1 MAYRRSLY
9 LLAALVALA
18 LVPLLPPGLSLAA
31 PALEKAAVAY
41 AEGRFQ
47 DVVKLIPG
55 AERDLPEAK
64 LLRARALLELERY
77 GEAHAA
83 LQGLTLKL
91 PLLKDML
98 RFLEA
103 QALEGQKKYLAAAR
117 RYRDAARSKNSRWVD
132 ESWRRRADVL
142 RQAGKHKLAVKEYQH
157 LLRIYP
163 EHPNRSDLELSLAR
177 CMYQAGLRRKA
188 IGRARE
194 IIYRWPNS
202 EAAVRVREIISRW
215 LNETGFQLPD
225 QPFDRDL
232 RLIRSLRWGKR
243 YDIALREIERLR
255 KTRLKPFRRVVLDLE
270 VMRTEYKRDR
280 PGEVLK
286 VFKERFADRV
296 PSRTVRRLVADAL
309 ARLGRVDDA
318 VEVLAG
324 RLPTSLGMT
333 QEWKARPDEGR
344 ITRLLMEHGRYK
356 DVMKRVRKLVEKL
369 PRRGNWRKR
378 YLLGRYWVAYR
389 AGEYDL
395 AIKGLRWLAK
405 RKPGLRSFSLYWQ
418 ARAHAK
424 AGRTKEAIALYQQVV
439 EKYLRTYYGIQA
451 RSRLVELGKV
461 KLSSTTC
468 VTPVPAAS
476 QPVLSNVPELLS
488 ALIKRHGAL
497 YPSLHRARLLWKLGL
512 LQAAR
517 RELRLVAI
525 DFAWIKARLRPKWYI
540 LRPEVERIWRGSQP
554 PKRRRWT
561 KHAREVYKN
570 RATIGPALGEILSKA
585 GIFFYGWR
593 FSPPLADPARHY
605 HPRAYLHIVPRIAEQ
620 FKLDPNLLWA
630 VMKTESAFRSDAFS
644 RAGAIGLMQIMPH
657 TGRRLA
663 GEMRQKGFYTRL
675 LFEPRVNLTMSSWYL
690 RAVSNKFKGQLML
703 VAAAYNG
710 GPHNVARWLDQ
721 RGRVCDRDEFIEEI
735 PFAQSRRYAK
745 KILRLVALYERVY
758 CSKDDRVTT
767 NTLELRYSEHPDY

>member
-9 LLAALVALA
+9 LVAALVAVA
-18 LVPLLPPGLSLAA
+18 LVPLLPPGSSLAA

-41 AEGRFQ
+41 AEGRLQ
-47 DVVKLIPG
+47 DVVRLIPG

-64 LLRARALLELERY
+64 LLRAKALLELKRY
-77 GEAHAA
+77 TEARSA

-91 PLLKDML
+91 PLLKDMV

-103 QALEGQKKYLAAAR
+103 RALEGQKRYLEAADR
-117 RYRDAARSKNSRWVD
+117 FRDAARSKSSRWVD
-132 ESWRRRADVL
+132 ESWRRRADAL
-142 RQAGKHKLAVKEYQH
+142 RLGGRFTLAVKEYEH

-163 EHPNRSDLELSLAR
+163 EHPNRAELEFDLAR
-177 CMYQAGLRRKA
+177 CMYKAQLRRKA
-188 IGRARE
+188 IGQARE

-202 EAAVRVREIISRW
+202 EAALRVREILERW
-215 LNETGFQLPD
+215 LAETGFHLPP

-232 RLIRSLRWGKR
+232 RLIRALRWGKR
-243 YDIALREIERLR
+243 YDMALREIARLR
-255 KTRLKPFRRVVLDLE
+255 KARLKPFHRVVLDLE

-280 PGEVLK
+280 PKVVLDE
-286 VFKERFADRV
+286 FKKRFANRV
-296 PSRTVRRLVADAL
+296 PSRSVRRLVADAL
-309 ARLGRVDDA
+309 ARLDRVDDA

-324 RLPTSLGMT
+324 RLPASLGMT
-333 QEWKARPDEGR
+333 QTWKARPDEGR

-356 DVMKRVRKLVEKL
+356 EVMKRVRKLVEKL
-369 PRRGNWRKR
+369 PRRGNWRQR

-389 AGEYDL
+389 AGEHDL
-395 AIKGLRWLAK
+395 AIKGLKWLAK
-405 RKPGLRSFSLYWQ
+405 RKPALRPYSLYWQ
-418 ARAHAK
+418 ARAHAN
-424 AGRTKEAIALYQQVV
+424 AGRTEEAVALYQQIV
-439 EKYLRTYYGIQA
+439 EKHLRTYYGIQA

-461 KLSSTTC
+461 KLASTTC
-468 VTPVPAAS
+468 TTHVPAAS
-476 QPVLSNVPELLS
+476 RPVLSNVPDLLS
-488 ALIKRHGAL
+488 SLIKRHGDL
-497 YPSLHRARLLWKLGL
+497 YPSLHRARTLWRLGML
-512 LQAAR
+512 REAR
-517 RELRLVAI
+517 RELRLMAI
-525 DFAWIKARLRPKWYI
+525 DFAWIQARMRPKWYI

-561 KHAREVYKN
+561 KRAREVYKH
-570 RATIGPALGEILSKA
+570 RATLGPALGEILSKA

-593 FSPPLADPARHY
+593 FSPAHSDPARHY
-605 HPRAYLHIVPRIAEQ
+605 HPRAYVHLVPRIAEQ
-620 FKLDPNLLWA
+620 FNLDPNLLWA

-663 GEMRQKGFYTRL
+663 KEMRHGDFYTRR
-675 LFEPRVNLTMSSWYL
+675 LFEPEVNLTMSSWYL

-721 RGRVCDRDEFIEEI
+721 RGRVCDQDEFIEEI
-735 PFAQSRRYAK
+735 PFDQSRRYAK

-767 NTLELRYSEHPDY
+767 NSLDVRYSEHPSY